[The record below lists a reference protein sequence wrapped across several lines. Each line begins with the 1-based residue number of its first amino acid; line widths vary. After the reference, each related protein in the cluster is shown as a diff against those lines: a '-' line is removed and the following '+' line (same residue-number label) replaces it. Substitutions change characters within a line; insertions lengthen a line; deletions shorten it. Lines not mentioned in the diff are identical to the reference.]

1 MYCQNCGKKIDEKA
15 VICIG
20 CGCAIKRNGKGKGIA
35 SMVLGILAIIYSLIA
50 FLVVLDDE
58 AELYSYYSASEM
70 AGYIIGSVLIQSVL
84 AIISVSLAA
93 SERKTNKNGFNTS
106 GLWLSISSFILIAI
120 QIIILICN

>member
-1 MYCQNCGKKIDEKA
+1 MYCQNCGKKIDENA
-15 VICIG
+15 VICVG
-20 CGCAIKRNGKGKGIA
+20 CGCAIKKKGKGRGIA
-35 SMVLGILAIIYSLIA
+35 SMVLGILSVLYSLIA

-58 AELYSYYSASEM
+58 VELYSYYSASEM
-70 AGYIIGSVLIQSVL
+70 VGYIIGFVLIQSVL

>member
-1 MYCQNCGKKIDEKA
+1 MYCQNCGKKIDENA
-15 VICIG
+15 VICVG
-20 CGCAIKRNGKGKGIA
+20 CGCAIKRKGKGKGIA
-35 SMVLGILAIIYSLIA
+35 SMVLGILSVLYSLIA
-50 FLVVLDDE
+50 FLVLLDDE
-58 AELYSYYSASEM
+58 VELYSYYSASEM
-70 AGYIIGSVLIQSVL
+70 VGYIIGFVLIQSVL

>member
-1 MYCQNCGKKIDEKA
+1 MYCQNCGKKIDENA
-15 VICIG
+15 VICVG
-20 CGCAIKRNGKGKGIA
+20 CGCAIKKKGKGRGIA
-35 SMVLGILAIIYSLIA
+35 SMVLGILSVLYSLIA

-58 AELYSYYSASEM
+58 VELYSYYSASEM
-70 AGYIIGSVLIQSVL
+70 VGDIIGFVLIQSVL

>member
-1 MYCQNCGKKIDEKA
+1 MYCQNCGKKIDENA
-15 VICIG
+15 VICVG
-20 CGCAIKRNGKGKGIA
+20 CGCAIKNKGKGRGIA
-35 SMVLGILAIIYSLIA
+35 SMVLGILSVLYSLIA

-58 AELYSYYSASEM
+58 VELYSYYSASEM
-70 AGYIIGSVLIQSVL
+70 VGYIIGFVLIQSVL